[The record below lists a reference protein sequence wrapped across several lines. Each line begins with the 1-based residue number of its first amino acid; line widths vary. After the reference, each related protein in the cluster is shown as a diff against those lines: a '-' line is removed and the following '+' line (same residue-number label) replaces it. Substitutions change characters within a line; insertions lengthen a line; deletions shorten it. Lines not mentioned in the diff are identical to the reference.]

1 MGKAK
6 YSPDKKGYYKT
17 SAWDGTYT
25 ATGQK
30 HYVTLRTKQS
40 SRELERMVNALK
52 NDVENRKLVVDTGST
67 FLDYAREY
75 YKTYKAVEPI
85 TQRKCTATS
94 LRSISGPWKASSCPI
109 CPVHT
114 IRC

>member
-1 MGKAK
+1 MGQAK

-25 ATGQK
+25 AAGQK

-67 FLDYAREY
+67 TPGSITR
-75 YKTYKAVEPI
+75 PI
-85 TQRKCTATS
+85 KPPGQTTQRKCTATS
-94 LRSISGPWKASSCPI
+94 LRSISGL
-109 CPVHT
+109 
-114 IRC
+114 